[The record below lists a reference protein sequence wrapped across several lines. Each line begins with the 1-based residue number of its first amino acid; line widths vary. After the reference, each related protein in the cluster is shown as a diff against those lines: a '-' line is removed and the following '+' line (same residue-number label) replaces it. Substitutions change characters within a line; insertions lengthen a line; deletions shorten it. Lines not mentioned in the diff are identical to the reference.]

1 MKISPL
7 RALAALAVPLAL
19 LVGIYA
25 RFKGLGE
32 WPLGVDE
39 FYISRSIDHVLAT
52 GLPAF
57 PCGGYYTR
65 GILFQYAVAALRGAG
80 ATPEFAGRFIAASCS
95 LAVLPAAFLIGR
107 RLHGS
112 LAGWLTVVILCL
124 SIWEIETAR
133 FGRMYAP
140 FQAVF
145 VWYVVF
151 YLRFTVDKHARALW
165 GLIGLS
171 ILGVLTWEGGTLL
184 GVASLYAVLQARDR
198 ANRLS
203 AREWLRLLGL
213 LFLLAL
219 LYAATLDQRGFAPS
233 AEGDVGQAAGDG
245 GTGQFL
251 RAIVAPLGLHPVWA
265 CAFSIPLAFTGWWL
279 RALPLYSKRELT
291 ILGQCIVLA
300 LAAAHV
306 FLAAAGILAL
316 LLLLGLADR
325 RELASERKRY
335 LVLAALSFLIA
346 WLAFALF
353 STAQLGK
360 PGVAAMY
367 PSTAFPIIQ
376 ALFGYPDILQRILWP
391 WGRVMPMWFIVL
403 VFGVLF
409 WCVKTLRAP
418 TKRSDPA
425 TVLIGLLLLLV
436 LAVGAI
442 PTNRIETRY
451 TFFLYPLLVIF
462 AVSAILSLSSWL
474 KLRRPASLLM
484 AALALLCFAGTED
497 FRIHQVLH
505 IDSAAN
511 NFRIGMSAARTDH
524 YYPRNDMRG
533 VGAWLQAHV
542 RPGDIVISGIPNL
555 DQYYSKFDY
564 FYLDAPDED
573 RYDAYLC
580 PDARTD
586 RWTNHPILY
595 EADSLR
601 PLIHSSHRVYALL
614 YPDVE
619 TRLKHDAQLLGWTLT
634 RTYLSADS
642 RTEVVEMEMTAAES
656 GTQ

>member
-1 MKISPL
+1 MKGSPL
-7 RALAALAVPLAL
+7 HALAAIAVPLAL
-19 LVGIYA
+19 LVGFYG
-25 RFKGLGE
+25 RFKGLGS

-39 FYISRSIDHVLAT
+39 FYISRSIDHVLET

-65 GILFQYAVAALRGAG
+65 GILFQYVAAALRGAG
-80 ATPEFAGRFIAASCS
+80 ATPEFAGRFIAATCS

-107 RLHGS
+107 RLQGS
-112 LAGWLTVVILCL
+112 LAGWVAVVILSL
-124 SIWEIETAR
+124 SIWEIEMAR

-171 ILGVLTWEGGTLL
+171 ILGVMTWEGGTLL
-184 GVASLYAVLQARDR
+184 GVASLFALLQARDN
-198 ANRLS
+198 ADRLS
-203 AREWLRLLGL
+203 AREWLRLLGAL
-213 LFLLAL
+213 CLLAL
-219 LYAATLDQRGFAPS
+219 LYAATRDLRGFAPS
-233 AEGDVGQAAGDG
+233 AEGDVSPAAGDG
-245 GTGQFL
+245 GPSQFL
-251 RAIVAPLGLHPVWA
+251 RTMLTAWGLHPVWA
-265 CAFSIPLAFTGWWL
+265 CAFLIPLAVTGNWL
-279 RALPLYSKRELT
+279 RALPLYRKRELT
-291 ILGQCIVLA
+291 ILGQCMVLA
-300 LAAAHV
+300 LAAAHL
-306 FLAAAGILAL
+306 FLAASGILAL
-316 LLLLGLADR
+316 LLLLGLIDR

-335 LVLAALSFLIA
+335 LVLAGLAFLVF

-353 STAQLGK
+353 SAAQLGK

-367 PSTAFPIIQ
+367 
-376 ALFGYPDILQRILWP
+376 LFGYPDILQRVLWP
-391 WGRVMPMWFIVL
+391 WGRVMPAWFIVL
-403 VFGVLF
+403 MLGVVF
-409 WCVKTLRAP
+409 WWVKTLGTQP
-418 TKRSDPA
+418 TRNDPA

-436 LAVGAI
+436 LVVGAI

-451 TFFLYPLLVIF
+451 TFFLYPLLIIF
-462 AVSAILSLSSWL
+462 AVSAILSLPSWL
-474 KLRRPASLLM
+474 KLRRPAPLLM

-497 FRIHQVLH
+497 FRIDQVLH

-533 VGAWLQAHV
+533 VGEWLQAHV

-555 DQYYSKFDY
+555 DQYYREFDY

-580 PDARTD
+580 RDGRTE
-586 RWTNHPILY
+586 RWTNHPVLY

-601 PLIHSSHRVYALL
+601 PLIDPSHRVYALV

-619 TRLKHDAQLLGWTLT
+619 TRLKHDAQLRGWTLT
-634 RTYLSADS
+634 RTYLSGDS
-642 RTEVVEMEMTAAES
+642 RTEVVQMEMIAAES
-656 GTQ
+656 GTR